1 VNQPTAIHHLCEAGY
16 EWKMV
21 IQMIGLARQAQRAGD
36 WNALDVD
43 ETVRNEMK
51 ERFDRANVD
60 PMSIDFS

>member
-1 VNQPTAIHHLCEAGY
+1 
-16 EWKMV
+16 MV
-21 IQMIGLARQAQRAGD
+21 IQMIGLARQAQRAGN